1 MDKIILLGQDLV
13 YFLSKLEVFKVI
25 LMTVTSKN
33 QPEETDPS
41 FPQWDFEKSLVLTW
55 LLNSMQPHFSKSYLL
70 LNMEDSFHDIL

>member
-1 MDKIILLGQDLV
+1 
-13 YFLSKLEVFKVI
+13 
-25 LMTVTSKN
+25 MTVTSKN